1 MTFSKLNYD
10 QQRGSIMLAVVMIF
24 LLVSFLGFAVI
35 ELGLME
41 YKSSC
46 YDYQA
51 VQAQQ
56 SVDAG
61 VDWGLE
67 NIYAELVLPDNL
79 IVPTLPVN
87 LTCGSRTIWLNA
99 GESLCEI
106 NIGDIVSRSVQTGL
120 PGSCTYEYTVTAMY
134 EGACRKATVQ
144 SVYYFN
150 GGYQYIDSEGSL
162 SFMPRE
168 YLNGGQI
175 SCYQTLK

>member
-1 MTFSKLNYD
+1 MSLSRLGYD
-10 QQRGSIMLAVVMIF
+10 QQRGSILLTVVMIF

-41 YKSSC
+41 YKSSR
-46 YDYQA
+46 YDYHA
-51 VQAQQ
+51 IQAQQ

-67 NIYAELVLPDNL
+67 NICAELVLPENL
-79 IVPTLPVN
+79 SAPTLPVH
-87 LTCGSRTIWLNA
+87 LACGNRTIWLNA
-99 GESLCEI
+99 GDSLCEI
-106 NIGDIVSRSVQTGL
+106 NIGDIVNQSVQTGS

-150 GGYQYIDSEGSL
+150 GGYQYIDPEGSL
-162 SFMPRE
+162 SFMPRA

-175 SCYQTLK
+175 SWYQTLK